1 MWYHYEFQRWNAL
14 GWIRPERY
22 GPKSRKFIEASIK
35 KQSNVRFLSYVS
47 PDCTTPSKVSVKSVA
62 IRAICNRVNDATLD
76 MLKGKIRNRVMF
88 GGQDKFATHLIEAA
102 LTNFV
107 HCIGGNMEGKTRNL
121 RRKDKS

>member
-47 PDCTTPSKVSVKSVA
+47 PDCTTPADVSVKSVA
-62 IRAICNRVNDATLD
+62 RRERCNRVNDENLY
-76 MLKGKIRNRVMF
+76 LLIGQLRNRVVF
-88 GGQDKFATHLIEAA
+88 SGQDKIRHTPHQRSSEALCA
-102 LTNFV
+102 LYW
-107 HCIGGNMEGKTRNL
+107 
-121 RRKDKS
+121 